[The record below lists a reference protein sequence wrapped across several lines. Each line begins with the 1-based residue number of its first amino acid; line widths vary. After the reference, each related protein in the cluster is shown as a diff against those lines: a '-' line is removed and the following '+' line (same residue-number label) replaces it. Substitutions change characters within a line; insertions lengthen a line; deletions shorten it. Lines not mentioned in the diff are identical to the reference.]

1 MKTIAQINA
10 DEAGELVD
18 FLKNQRFSY
27 STKSTTDEG
36 GIDVIEFLVDEQD
49 YESVSSAVDEWQ
61 AKMVAKAEEQSY
73 SRCPSCDSHHL
84 EYTSVGSNETL
95 TKLPVIYR
103 CKNCGRIF
111 APRR

>member
-61 AKMVAKAEEQSY
+61 AKMWRRRKNSHTVAV
-73 SRCPSCDSHHL
+73 P
-84 EYTSVGSNETL
+84 
-95 TKLPVIYR
+95 PVIR
-103 CKNCGRIF
+103 TTWNTPQWEVMKH
-111 APRR
+111 